1 MPRGDGTGPRGQGS
15 GIGRGMGQRGGSRGA
30 GFGVGPGILQYP
42 WALGQLTGGLNPGSI
57 SGVKYLP
64 KDPVYWRLIMGLGEI
79 KRAVEK
85 LTDAEK
91 RELLTT

>member
-42 WALGQLTGGLNPGSI
+42 QTLGQLTGGLNPGSI

-64 KDPVYWRLIMGLGEI
+64 MDPGYSGISQIVSLVIHYKQIWEGCYEGGHVL
-79 KRAVEK
+79 
-85 LTDAEK
+85 
-91 RELLTT
+91 